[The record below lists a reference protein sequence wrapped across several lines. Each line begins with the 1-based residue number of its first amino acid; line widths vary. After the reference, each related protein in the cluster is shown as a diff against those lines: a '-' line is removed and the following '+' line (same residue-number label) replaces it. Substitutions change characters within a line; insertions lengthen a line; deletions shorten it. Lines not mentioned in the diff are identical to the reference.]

1 MQNSKRLFSN
11 DAKECEY
18 CGKTLPAKYK
28 ESVCPNCLELQL
40 FSHVKEYI
48 RSHDVNEYEV
58 ASHFEIPLHQVKEW
72 IKEGRIEYKEP
83 VNGPA
88 IKAVYCQ
95 KCGVAITFGM
105 ICPKCL
111 KSLNKGKGHSSTSPF
126 SEHDA
131 SKMHYL
137 DE

>member
-1 MQNSKRLFSN
+1 MQTPTRLFAN

-18 CGKTLPAKYK
+18 CGKVLPARYQ

-40 FSHVKEYI
+40 FSRVKEYI
-48 RSHDVNEYEV
+48 RANDVNEYEV
-58 ASHFEIPLHQVKEW
+58 ASHFDIPLHQVKEW
-72 IKEGRIEYKEP
+72 IKEGRIEYKDP
-83 VNGPA
+83 INGPA

-95 KCGVAITFGM
+95 KCGAAIAFGM

-111 KSLNKGKGHSSTSPF
+111 KSLNKGKGHSFASPL